1 MSVVAVIL
9 AGGVSRR
16 MGQDKAEMFG
26 GVDRLKQCLA
36 EAGVERS
43 VVLCGDEER
52 ASLFGGEVLADPPH
66 LNGLHRIIPWV
77 RSQLEASI
85 LLVPCDAFLL
95 SPEAISAFWLLPQ
108 EEASPLMKPVSDNP
122 CLRIYLTNS
131 CWTHLQRVPPPS
143 YKVCPPWMWGGI
155 VRRFPI
161 SIDQATFNT
170 LNFQT
175 VSREMHA
182 ALGNP
187 CQNTWIEAM
196 FFDFDTL
203 TE

>member
-1 MSVVAVIL
+1 MTMSVVAVIL

-66 LNGLHRIIPWV
+66 LNGLHHIIPWV

-95 SPEAISAFWLLPQ
+95 SPEAISAFLAAAPGGGVPLDETGQRQPLFAYLPRNIELEKAATSVTSLVQ
-108 EEASPLMKPVSDNP
+108 RLPSVEVEGDRSAFSNFNRPSD
-122 CLRIYLTNS
+122 
-131 CWTHLQRVPPPS
+131 LQHPQLSDRQP
-143 YKVCPPWMWGGI
+143 
-155 VRRFPI
+155 
-161 SIDQATFNT
+161 
-170 LNFQT
+170 
-175 VSREMHA
+175 
-182 ALGNP
+182 
-187 CQNTWIEAM
+187 
-196 FFDFDTL
+196 
-203 TE
+203 

>member
-1 MSVVAVIL
+1 MTMSVVAVIL

-36 EAGVERS
+36 EAGIERS

-52 ASLFGGEVLADPPH
+52 ASLFRGEVLADPPH

-95 SPEAISAFWLLPQ
+95 CPEAISAFLAAASGGGVPLDETGQRQPLFAYLPHKLVLDTSATSATSLVQ
-108 EEASPLMKPVSDNP
+108 GLPSVDVGPYRSAFSNFNQPSD
-122 CLRIYLTNS
+122 
-131 CWTHLQRVPPPS
+131 LQHPQLSGRQP
-143 YKVCPPWMWGGI
+143 
-155 VRRFPI
+155 
-161 SIDQATFNT
+161 
-170 LNFQT
+170 
-175 VSREMHA
+175 
-182 ALGNP
+182 
-187 CQNTWIEAM
+187 
-196 FFDFDTL
+196 
-203 TE
+203 

>member
-52 ASLFGGEVLADPPH
+52 ASLFRGEVLADPPH

-95 SPEAISAFWLLPQ
+95 SPKPSAPFWLLPRRRR
-108 EEASPLMKPVSDNP
+108 PLDETGQRQPLFAYLPRKLVLDTSATSATSLVQGLPSVDVGRYRSAFSNFNRPSD
-122 CLRIYLTNS
+122 
-131 CWTHLQRVPPPS
+131 LQHPQLSDRQP
-143 YKVCPPWMWGGI
+143 
-155 VRRFPI
+155 
-161 SIDQATFNT
+161 
-170 LNFQT
+170 
-175 VSREMHA
+175 
-182 ALGNP
+182 
-187 CQNTWIEAM
+187 
-196 FFDFDTL
+196 
-203 TE
+203 

>member
-95 SPEAISAFWLLPQ
+95 SPEAISAFLAAAPGGGVPLDETGQRQPLFAYLPHKLVLDTSATSATSLVQ
-108 EEASPLMKPVSDNP
+108 GLPSVDVGPYRSAFSNFNRPSD
-122 CLRIYLTNS
+122 
-131 CWTHLQRVPPPS
+131 LQHPQLSGRQP
-143 YKVCPPWMWGGI
+143 
-155 VRRFPI
+155 
-161 SIDQATFNT
+161 
-170 LNFQT
+170 
-175 VSREMHA
+175 
-182 ALGNP
+182 
-187 CQNTWIEAM
+187 
-196 FFDFDTL
+196 
-203 TE
+203 

>member
-52 ASLFGGEVLADPPH
+52 ASLFRGEVLTDPPH

-95 SPEAISAFWLLPQ
+95 SPEAISAFLAAAPGGGVPLDETGQRQPLFAYLPRNIELEKAATSVTSLVQ
-108 EEASPLMKPVSDNP
+108 RLPSVEVEGDRSAFSNFNRPSD
-122 CLRIYLTNS
+122 
-131 CWTHLQRVPPPS
+131 LQHPQLSDRQP
-143 YKVCPPWMWGGI
+143 
-155 VRRFPI
+155 
-161 SIDQATFNT
+161 
-170 LNFQT
+170 
-175 VSREMHA
+175 
-182 ALGNP
+182 
-187 CQNTWIEAM
+187 
-196 FFDFDTL
+196 
-203 TE
+203 